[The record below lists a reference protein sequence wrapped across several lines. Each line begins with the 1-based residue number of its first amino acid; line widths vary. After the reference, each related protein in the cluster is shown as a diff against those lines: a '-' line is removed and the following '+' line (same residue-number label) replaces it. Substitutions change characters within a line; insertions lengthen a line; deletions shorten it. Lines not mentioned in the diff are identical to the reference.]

1 MREFKVG
8 EEFIIKVVEHDVNNM
23 PCIGCFFNYD
33 DIACIGNCSAD
44 ERSDQKNVIF
54 KQVKRS
60 RIDEGRRT
68 YNR

>member
-33 DIACIGNCSAD
+33 DIACIGNCSAN
-44 ERSDQKNVIF
+44 ERSDRKDVIF

-60 RIDEGRRT
+60 K
-68 YNR
+68 NR

>member
-33 DIACIGNCSAD
+33 DIACIGNCSAN
-44 ERSDQKNVIF
+44 ERSDHKDIIF

-60 RIDEGRRT
+60 K
-68 YNR
+68 NR

>member
-8 EEFIIKVVEHDVNNM
+8 EEFIIKVVERDVNNM

-33 DIACIGNCSAD
+33 DIACIGNCSAN
-44 ERSDQKNVIF
+44 ERSDHKDIIF

-60 RIDEGRRT
+60 K
-68 YNR
+68 NR

>member
-33 DIACIGNCSAD
+33 DIACIGNCSAN
-44 ERSDQKNVIF
+44 ERSDHKDVIF

-60 RIDEGRRT
+60 K
-68 YNR
+68 NR

>member
-23 PCIGCFFNYD
+23 SCTGCFFNYD
-33 DIACIGNCSAD
+33 DIACIGNCSAN
-44 ERSDQKNVIF
+44 ERSDHKDVIF

-60 RIDEGRRT
+60 K
-68 YNR
+68 NR

>member
-1 MREFKVG
+1 MRKFKVG

-33 DIACIGNCSAD
+33 YIACIGNCSAN
-44 ERSDQKNVIF
+44 ERSDHKDVIF

-60 RIDEGRRT
+60 K
-68 YNR
+68 NR